1 MGGTIF
7 ENNSFKKIRIIAAI
21 YLCFSI
27 IRILCGKFL
36 KRLGW
41 ANWIC
46 SCVIR
51 AIVVDIAGSRFELDG

>member
-1 MGGTIF
+1 MRCTRVVGGTIF

-27 IRILCGKFL
+27 MRILVRNIL
-36 KRLGW
+36 KDVGM

-46 SCVIR
+46 SCVIS
-51 AIVVDIAGSRFELDG
+51 AIVGDIA